1 MKVLYYAVFIEG
13 QAYYFGLDELAKAVD
28 FSDGYWLVQ
37 MAYIDADRQ
46 LKYRYFNRE
55 RWEFID

>member
-13 QAYYFGLDELAKAVD
+13 REYYFGLDELGKAFD
-28 FSDGYWLVQ
+28 FSDGYWLIQ
-37 MAYIDADRQ
+37 MVYIDADRQ

-55 RWEFID
+55 KWEFVE

>member
-1 MKVLYYAVFIEG
+1 MRILYYAVFINGE
-13 QAYYFGLDELAKAVD
+13 AYYFGLDELAKAIK

-37 MAYIDADRQ
+37 MAYIDVKRQ

-55 RWEFID
+55 RWEFVD

>member
-13 QAYYFGLDELAKAVD
+13 RAYYFGLEELAKAFD
-28 FSDGYWLVQ
+28 FSDGYWLIQ
-37 MAYIDADRQ
+37 MAYIDTDRQ